1 MLQNTYPNTDLRGD
15 GQVVVVG
22 FYRMSVEVV
31 PAFALHNSQRYVI
44 CDTHDGG
51 RYKAADP
58 KAECDHVVLVNS
70 RCNNNLRP
78 LIMMLKAWQ
87 SQCNVPIKS
96 FGIELVAANFL
107 QQSPWRHED
116 YFYYDWITRDFFAY
130 LYRNANHSVLVPG
143 TLEPLQLGDMWLSRT
158 ETAFNRAVKACDYER
173 NDYIHLAGEEWQKIF
188 GTQSRG
194 VSDGGP

>member
-1 MLQNTYPNTDLRGD
+1 M
-15 GQVVVVG
+15 
-22 FYRMSVEVV
+22 
-31 PAFALHNSQRYVI
+31 I

-51 RYKAADP
+51 RHKAADP

-116 YFYYDWITRDFFAY
+116 YFYYDWIIRDFFAY

-173 NDYIHLAGEEWQKIF
+173 NDYVHLAGEEWQKIF
-188 GTQSRG
+188 GTQIPRS
-194 VSDGGP
+194 V